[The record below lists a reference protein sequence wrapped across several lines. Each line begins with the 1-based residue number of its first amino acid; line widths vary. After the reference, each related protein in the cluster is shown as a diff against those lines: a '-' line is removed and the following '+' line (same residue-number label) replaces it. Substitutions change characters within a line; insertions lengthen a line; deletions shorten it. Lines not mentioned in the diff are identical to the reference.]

1 METTEER
8 TFSINREQGQTY
20 LSYAEA
26 RKVAQNRTDKMP
38 AELLGKSGA
47 ESADCSGNLT
57 AAGNMTDAEDLTD
70 AGNLTAAEDLMDAE
84 KTEKSI
90 EDIEKMSIDDLE
102 ALSSDR
108 SIPVPEDLSE
118 KIENFI
124 IASALAS
131 ENGTKI
137 TRKIDKTASGPA
149 TELSNVLSN
158 DSDEKEQAADDVQ
171 SKLSSGRGTKINWK
185 RLAWIPAVAASVAAV
200 AIAISIRTYSLSR
213 PPKDSFTTP
222 EEAYAQVELAF
233 AMISDKT
240 SKAVYMSDA
249 AFPEMNKTSKIL
261 ETMNR

>member
-8 TFSINREQGQTY
+8 TFSINREQSQTY
-20 LSYAEA
+20 LNYAEA
-26 RKVAQNRTDKMP
+26 RKVSRNRTDKMP
-38 AELLGKSGA
+38 AELTDESGA

-57 AAGNMTDAEDLTD
+57 DAEDLTD
-70 AGNLTAAEDLMDAE
+70 AGNLTDAEDLMDARNMTDTG
-84 KTEKSI
+84 KVI
-90 EDIEKMSIDDLE
+90 EDIEKMSIDELE
-102 ALSSDR
+102 ALSDDR
-108 SIPVPEDLSE
+108 SIPVPEGLPE
-118 KIENFI
+118 KIENLI

-137 TRKIDKTASGPA
+137 TRKIDKAVSGPA
-149 TELSNVLSN
+149 TVLSNVLSD
-158 DSDEKEQAADDVQ
+158 DSDEKEQTADDVQ
-171 SKLSSGRGTKINWK
+171 SMRSSGRGTKINWK
-185 RLAWIPAVAASVAAV
+185 RLVWIPAVAASMAAV
-200 AIAISIRTYSLSR
+200 AIAISVRTYSLSR

-240 SKAVYMSDA
+240 NKAVYMSDA